1 MYRVLSLSLLAFLM
15 LASGPRAQAQ
25 ELQKLAQT
33 GMKFLSISHDPRAA
47 ALGNSVTAVEGLSSA
62 FFYNPAGMAR
72 QTQLMHAFAGNTQW
86 IAGIEH
92 NSAAITFAPM
102 DARYGVFGVTFQNVN
117 YGDIQETVRWE
128 NEQGFIDLGSLS
140 PTAYALGIGY
150 ARAITD
156 RFSVGGHVKYASQ
169 DLGSTAM
176 SVADDAF
183 TRQDNVASTLAYD
196 FGVLYHTGF
205 RSLTLAMSVRN
216 FAPEIRYEDENFQLP
231 LNFHMGV
238 SMNLIDLMDADPNM
252 HSLLLAVEANRPRDY
267 SEMIS
272 LGTEYTFM
280 RSFMVRAG
288 YSFLVEGA
296 VRDTDQQGVS
306 LGAGVR
312 QSIGGVGFGA
322 DYAYTQFGIFDE
334 VHRVAL
340 QISF

>member
-1 MYRVLSLSLLAFLM
+1 MYRVLSLSLLAVLM

-33 GMKFLSISHDPRAA
+33 GMKFLSVSNDPRAA
-47 ALGNSVTAVEGLSSA
+47 ALGNSVTSLEGLPTA

-72 QTQLMHAFAGNTQW
+72 STSMMNAFAGNTQW

-92 NSAAITFAPM
+92 QSVALTFAPM
-102 DARYGVFGVTFQNVN
+102 NARYGVFGVTFQNVN
-117 YGDIQETVRWE
+117 YGEIQETVRWE
-128 NEQGFIDLGSLS
+128 NEQGFRDLGSIS

-156 RFSVGGHVKYASQ
+156 RFSVGGHIKYASQ
-169 DLGSTAM
+169 NLGATAM
-176 SVADDAF
+176 SVADDEF
-183 TRQDNVASTLAYD
+183 THQDNVASTLAYD

-205 RSLTLAMSVRN
+205 RSLTLAMAVRN
-216 FAPEIRYEDENFQLP
+216 FSPEVRYEDEGFELP

-238 SMNLIDLMDADPNM
+238 SMNMLDLTNADPNM
-252 HSLLLAVEANRPRDY
+252 HSLLLSVDANRPRDY
-267 SEMIS
+267 SEMIT

-280 RSFMVRAG
+280 RTFMLRAG
-288 YSFLVEGA
+288 YAFLVDGD
-296 VRDTDQQGVS
+296 VRDSDQQGVS
-306 LGAGVR
+306 VGAGVR

-322 DYAYTQFGIFDE
+322 DYAYTQFGVFDD